1 MWVLESDGD
10 LFRGRRL
17 WLSPGKRY
25 LFGRTSQDGGGG
37 GFVIQEKTISRKHLT
52 IEVGVVAGGD
62 GTNLEKRS
70 LVTIEDLKT
79 KIGTLVNGKQIRG
92 ERFNLIKDANE
103 IRLGHY
109 REVFRITWHPVVL
122 SFSFSEKE
130 LEADPWA
137 AIRHKLEPFDVKY
150 IAEYDDANTTHV
162 VSKRRNTSKVLQ
174 ALITGRHI
182 VVEGFMQAIVEAATP
197 KAGGVNGV
205 QSSALEMDFDANWP
219 NAMGYLPPKADAP
232 GADRPDEM
240 FAPDK
245 RRRNV
250 FEGYTFVFYERR
262 RFEELHPAITNGK
275 GKALLSEVQPGLTST
290 DEFIRYVKGIAG
302 EKGLGEFEDGSEGK
316 GVVVVRYVPS
326 PGQENADWYLS
337 FYSQV
342 ALRLDHRPVEP
353 RDFLPAILDVDP
365 GQLRRP
371 LEFDSTQRE
380 QAGPPGEHE
389 VSSESRGLSVNV
401 DEAPGREVIEA
412 QPPQPTKTRRRD
424 RRAPRSRFKGFDTG
438 IDEDDDDEEPGPA
451 SRSDAGGAEMS
462 QGMFMTQPEET
473 PTVADPPQRKR
484 PLPEPDHD
492 IMDDITPTAAA
503 IKRRRLEAGE
513 ENNPPGD
520 HTTLPVRDEVDH
532 EPLHPQQMGTGRGKA
547 AVGGKKGKRAVQRE
561 DDLLDL
567 AIQYRE
573 EEEATAQAERERLAR
588 ELRDGDIDYEAIR
601 RLTIVEAMDIRRPQ
615 ERRTREQDIQEGRWD
630 PRWNGRKN
638 FKKFRKQGE
647 TAGRPQQKVMVSL
660 EPARVKVHGIGND
673 YWLEDG
679 FAQGRRGKETSQL
692 ANSQDEAGPRLT
704 TGRARRPTSR
714 AKERD
719 QYVIGSDDSGDND
732 EADAGNGSLLADVMD
747 PEGSREPAR
756 SKKGKAVTRQSQ
768 AAARR
773 NETQAPVAS
782 RSQKRSA
789 VESPT
794 SEKPAKRRAV
804 RRAGAAE
811 EESEEEEGD
820 DDESDDGLN
829 FRFGKRR

>member
-1 MWVLESDGD
+1 MLNG
-10 LFRGRRL
+10 LRMLRL
-17 WLSPGKRY
+17 TWFPS
-25 LFGRTSQDGGGG
+25 
-37 GFVIQEKTISRKHLT
+37 
-52 IEVGVVAGGD
+52 
-62 GTNLEKRS
+62 
-70 LVTIEDLKT
+70 
-79 KIGTLVNGKQIRG
+79 
-92 ERFNLIKDANE
+92 
-103 IRLGHY
+103 
-109 REVFRITWHPVVL
+109 ITWHPVVL

-130 LEADPWA
+130 LAADPWA
-137 AIRHKLEPFDVKY
+137 AIRQRLEPFDVKY
-150 IAEYDDANTTHV
+150 IAEYDHVNTTHV

-182 VVEGFMQAIVEAATP
+182 VVEGFVQAIVEAATP

-205 QSSALEMDFDANWP
+205 PSSALEMDFDANWP
-219 NAMGYLPPKADAP
+219 DATRYLPPKADAP
-232 GADRPDEM
+232 GADRPDEV
-240 FAPDK
+240 FAPDE

-250 FEGYTFVFYERR
+250 FDGYTFIFYEKR

-275 GKALLSEVQPGLTST
+275 GKALLSEVQPSLTST

-316 GVVVVRYVPS
+316 GVVVVRYTPS

-371 LEFDSTQRE
+371 LEFDSTPRE
-380 QAGPPGEHE
+380 QGTRLLFCINPQMSDPTLTLAGHPQEHE
-389 VSSESRGLSVNV
+389 VNSESRGLSVDI
-401 DEAPGREVIEA
+401 DEAPEREVVEA
-412 QPPQPTKTRRRD
+412 WPPQPTKTRRRD
-424 RRAPRSRFKGFDTG
+424 RRAPKSRFKGFDTG
-438 IDEDDDDEEPGPA
+438 IDEDDEESDPA
-451 SRSDAGGAEMS
+451 SRLGAGAEIS
-462 QGMFMTQPEET
+462 QGTFTTQPEKT
-473 PTVADPPQRKR
+473 PVVVDPPQRKR
-484 PLPEPDHD
+484 PLPEPDRD
-492 IMDDITPTAAA
+492 IMEDIVPTAAA

-520 HTTLPVRDEVDH
+520 HTTLPVREERDH
-532 EPLHPQQMGTGRGKA
+532 KQQHPQQRGTGRGKA
-547 AVGGKKGKRAVQRE
+547 AIGGKKGKKTAQRE
-561 DDLLDL
+561 EDLLDL

-573 EEEATAQAERERLAR
+573 EEEATAHAERERLAR

-638 FKKFRKQGE
+638 FKKFCKQGE
-647 TAGRPQQKVMVSL
+647 AAGRPQQRMIMSL
-660 EPARVKVHGIGND
+660 EPARVKVHGISND

-679 FAQGRRGKETSQL
+679 YAQGRRSGETSQL
-692 ANSQDEAGPRLT
+692 ENSQDEAGPKPT
-704 TGRARRPTSR
+704 AGRARRPASR

-719 QYVIGSDDSGDND
+719 KYVIGSDDSGDNE
-732 EADAGNGSLLADVMD
+732 EADAGNDSSLADVMD
-747 PEGSREPAR
+747 PDGSREPAR
-756 SKKGKAVTRQSQ
+756 SKKGKAITRQSQ

-773 NETQAPVAS
+773 NETQALPS

-789 VESPT
+789 MESPT

-804 RRAGAAE
+804 RTAGAAAGESDE
-811 EESEEEEGD
+811 EE

-829 FRFGKRR
+829 FRFGQRR